1 MKIFQ
6 IFLLI
11 TFVFLFTGCETINKK
26 SDEAIKKENEKLS
39 KFIGQPETELRIVM
53 GNPDE
58 ETKDEKGS
66 KILIYKNKKYTIS
79 CERKFEINEGGMI
92 VGFTSKGCF

>member
-1 MKIFQ
+1 MKNFQ
-6 IFLLI
+6 IFLLV

-26 SDEAIKKENEKLS
+26 SDEAVKKENEALS

-53 GNPDE
+53 GNPTA
-58 ETKDEKGS
+58 ETKDNKGARV
-66 KILIYKNKKYTIS
+66 LIYKNKKYGIT
-79 CERKFEINEGGMI
+79 CERKFELSDNNMI